1 MYYPRSK
8 TTDSIHSKIV
18 VICEHL
24 RTNYNAKKHGGYN
37 IYSDDKIIAATD
49 TFVPNVDLS
58 VKVGENLE
66 RVFGCNFNG
75 EQVTYHPGKWED
87 YLDDLYIKALAIR
100 QEKQQDEL
108 LRLEQERLNCVSDAS
123 EAANNVFA

>member
-1 MYYPRSK
+1 M
-8 TTDSIHSKIV
+8 

-24 RTNYNAKKHGGYN
+24 RTNYAGKKHGGYN

-49 TFVPNVDLS
+49 TFVPNVDLN
-58 VKVGENLE
+58 VKVGETRE
-66 RVFGCNFNG
+66 YVFGCNFNG

-100 QEKQQDEL
+100 QEKQEAESL
-108 LRLEQERLNCVSDAS
+108 KLEQERLDCVSDAS

>member
-24 RTNYNAKKHGGYN
+24 RTNYTC
-37 IYSDDKIIAATD
+37 YSDDKIIAATD

-87 YLDDLYIKALAIR
+87 YLDDLYGKALAIR
-100 QEKQQDEL
+100 QKKQEDEL
-108 LRLEQERLNCVSDAS
+108 LRLEQEKLNCVSVAS
-123 EAANNVFA
+123 EAANNVFV